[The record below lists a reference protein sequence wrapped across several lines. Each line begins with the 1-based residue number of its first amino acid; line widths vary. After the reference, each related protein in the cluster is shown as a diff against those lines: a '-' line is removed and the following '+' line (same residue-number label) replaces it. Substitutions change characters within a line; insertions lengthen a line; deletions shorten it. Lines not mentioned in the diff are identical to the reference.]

1 MKSCCCQ
8 TARKTIDKKDTDIDW
23 LGYNSNLKCF
33 FLYCGLQKIQY
44 MSDVG
49 SGDIQVIVVIQF
61 CYVTQSAQKK
71 KYVHEVIIQ
80 NANFSQT

>member
-1 MKSCCCQ
+1 
-8 TARKTIDKKDTDIDW
+8 
-23 LGYNSNLKCF
+23 
-33 FLYCGLQKIQY
+33 